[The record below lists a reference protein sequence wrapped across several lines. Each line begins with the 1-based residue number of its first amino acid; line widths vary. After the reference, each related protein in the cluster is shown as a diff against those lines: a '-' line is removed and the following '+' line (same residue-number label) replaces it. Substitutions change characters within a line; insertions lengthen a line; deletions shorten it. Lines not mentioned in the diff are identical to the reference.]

1 MGIRIEEDVRSSRP
15 GQPIQSR
22 RSAPADGRPVRE
34 RLNAGCITD
43 QTRGLDET
51 LRRHIIGQD
60 AVIGALT
67 CSYSRVLSGMRD
79 PDRPA
84 LTLLLLGPTGVGK
97 TETARVLADAVF
109 GSRHALTQ
117 INCEEYA
124 QGHEVSKLLGSPP
137 GYVGHQLE
145 PLLSQRRIDEAYVRA
160 VRART
165 GIVGQ
170 LERNTGLSASKD
182 EPPLSVILFDEIE
195 KAHPAVW
202 NAMLGI
208 LEDGRLTLGDN
219 TTTDFTQSIVLM
231 TSNVGSREMT
241 AAIEKPP
248 LGFRGSEPSPVDV
261 KQTALAAARGLFPL
275 EFLNRFDE
283 VLVYR
288 PLDHEQLERVFEKFL
303 SELHV
308 RALRQAGVPML
319 IRISADARAAIIAR
333 GTDMKLGARPLRRAV
348 EAELVDPLSRLI
360 AAHQIAPGDV
370 IEVEREGDRLGFYRT
385 RAETTLVLP

>member
-1 MGIRIEEDVRSSRP
+1 MGIRVEVDER
-15 GQPIQSR
+15 SR
-22 RSAPADGRPVRE
+22 RRGEPVQPTRPAQAERQASRE
-34 RLNAGCITD
+34 RLNAGCITE

-51 LRRHIIGQD
+51 LRRHIVGQD
-60 AVIGALT
+60 AAIGALT
-67 CSYSRVLSGMRD
+67 CSFARVLSGMRD

-97 TETARVLADAVF
+97 TETGRVLAEALF

-117 INCEEYA
+117 INCEEYG

-145 PLLSQRRIDEAYVRA
+145 PLLSQRRIDDAYIRA
-160 VRART
+160 VRGRT

-170 LERNTGLSASKD
+170 RRGGTDPSASKD
-182 EPPLSVILFDEIE
+182 DAPLSVILFDEIE

-241 AAIEKPP
+241 EAIEKPP
-248 LGFRGSEPSPVDV
+248 LGFRVNGPSSVDV
-261 KQTALAAARGLFPL
+261 QHTALAAARRLFPL

-283 VLVYR
+283 ILIYR

-308 RALRQAGVPML
+308 RALKQAGVPLL
-319 IRISADARAAIIAR
+319 IRISTDARDAIIAR
-333 GTDMKLGARPLRRAV
+333 GTDLALGARPLRRAV
-348 EAELVDPLSRLI
+348 ESELVDPLSRLI
-360 AAHQIAPGDV
+360 AAHQIAAGDV
-370 IEVEREGDRLGFYRT
+370 IEVEREGDSLGFYRT
-385 RAETTLVLP
+385 PAETTVVI